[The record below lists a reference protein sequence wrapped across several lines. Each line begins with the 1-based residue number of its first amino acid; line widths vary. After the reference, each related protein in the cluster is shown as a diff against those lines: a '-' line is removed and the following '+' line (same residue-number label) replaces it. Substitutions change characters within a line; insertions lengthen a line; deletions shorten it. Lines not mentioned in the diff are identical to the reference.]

1 MAGFIYVMSNPAFPH
16 LIKIGKTKKD
26 PTQDRVSELNHT
38 GVPEPFQVEYY
49 AFVENED
56 ALEQLTHQHFSAQR
70 PNMKREFFNLDCA
83 IAINTIRDLAMR
95 HSPIKFEEVF
105 YVSPDELK
113 AKKERARLEAEN
125 ESARLEAEK
134 VERQRRKDI
143 AAQAQQE
150 RERDEAEKVEEE
162 RKKPNAWERL
172 FLFFVCWLF
181 LLALFKALVDWLP
194 FDNSNNPMIFLGIG
208 MPTLICCAL
217 WWLSV
222 LGRR

>member
-26 PTQDRVSELNHT
+26 PTQDRVSELNQT

-56 ALEQLTHQHFSAQR
+56 ALEHLTHQHFSAQR

-83 IAINTIRDLAMR
+83 FAINTIRDLAMR

-105 YVSPDELK
+105 YISPDEITAEQEKTSLE
-113 AKKERARLEAEN
+113 AESERARLEAEKAERKLYRN
-125 ESARLEAEK
+125 LE
-134 VERQRRKDI
+134 
-143 AAQAQQE
+143 AQAQQE

-181 LLALFKALVDWLP
+181 LLKLFMAVVDWLP
-194 FDNSNNPMIFLGIG
+194 LDSLNTPMIFLMIG